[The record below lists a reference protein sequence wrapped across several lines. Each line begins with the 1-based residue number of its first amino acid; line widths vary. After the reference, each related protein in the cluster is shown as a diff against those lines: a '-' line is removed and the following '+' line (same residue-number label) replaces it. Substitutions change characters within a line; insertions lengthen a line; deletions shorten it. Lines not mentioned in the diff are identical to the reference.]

1 MVSQGLA
8 GSLASV
14 RAGTGDCYSQL
25 AQILIQETRRVLT
38 MSRSAPMIFETDSK
52 TLEFEQAVCMLL
64 AKAGSNVEASEEV
77 CDDPSM
83 SFQLL

>member
-1 MVSQGLA
+1 
-8 GSLASV
+8 
-14 RAGTGDCYSQL
+14 
-25 AQILIQETRRVLT
+25 
-38 MSRSAPMIFETDSK
+38 MIFETDSE